1 MKKNIKESSTP
12 PPAPPEPKSTAA
24 PVSNDGNNVS
34 YSTAPGY
41 AAHCQSSYAQQWTLP
56 QNTVPTAETASIATN
71 THPHSPINHCPHM
84 IHRPLHHNNGPQ
96 LPPQLAV
103 PSLTAIPSLSSN
115 ISATPFIHHFN
126 HPVHPATDVMHLES
140 SLDSYY
146 CLPRPSYNPP
156 LPPPLPKHIPQA
168 TSPPVVVAPSKERS
182 HSSTP
187 TRLLSLP
194 HPQANSTSFLS
205 SNTWCTL
212 QETDTPVNTSCDLS
226 DQSDCTLR
234 KDVSIQTCN
243 ESVTKS
249 KTGMTLN
256 EREDE
261 EDVLSILLN
270 SQSLTTSLILMSDGG
285 RGGGEREETKTSSHS
300 TSLLASSLTLKHNS
314 DQLLGESNEES
325 DSELI
330 EDLFFM

>member
-1 MKKNIKESSTP
+1 MKKNIKESS

-24 PVSNDGNNVS
+24 PVSNDGNNFS

-71 THPHSPINHCPHM
+71 THPHSSINHRPHM
-84 IHRPLHHNNGPQ
+84 IHHPLHHNNGPQ
-96 LPPQLAV
+96 LPPQLAA

-168 TSPPVVVAPSKERS
+168 TSPPVVAPSKERS

-205 SNTWCTL
+205 SNAWCTL
-212 QETDTPVNTSCDLS
+212 QEADTPVNTSCDLS

-261 EDVLSILLN
+261 EGVLSILLN

-285 RGGGEREETKTSSHS
+285 RGGGEREETKTS
-300 TSLLASSLTLKHNS
+300 LLASSLSLKHNS